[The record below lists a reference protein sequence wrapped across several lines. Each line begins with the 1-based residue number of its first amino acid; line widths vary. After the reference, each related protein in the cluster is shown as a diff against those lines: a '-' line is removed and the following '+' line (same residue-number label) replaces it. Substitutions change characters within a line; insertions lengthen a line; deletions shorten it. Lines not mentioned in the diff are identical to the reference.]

1 LNACIFVGPTL
12 GVDQANRELD
22 AIYLPPAS
30 EGDVYRV
37 ACGKPQAI
45 GIIDG
50 YFECIPAVWH
60 KEILW
65 AMAQGI
71 HVYGCASMG
80 ALRAAELAAFG
91 MQGVGRIFQDYVDG
105 IVEDD
110 DEVAVAHSSAERGY
124 QPISVAMVNIRATLN
139 AAETAGVIRQSTRRE
154 LERIAKDIFYQERS
168 YAALFER
175 AAERSLSGNEL
186 ESLRCWLPT
195 GQVDQKREDAL
206 AMLRLM
212 RAQLGAGFAPKRV
225 QYSFEYTA
233 NWEIARRRSRKLPS
247 NSLQHMDAIFQ
258 ENLLDEL
265 RLEGRTSAGIQ
276 QAALLRF
283 LALEEA
289 WRRGMIPTHK
299 MIRNAVERFHREV
312 GTENPEALECWLRE
326 NHLSHEEFLEFIE
339 DQARLEWVH
348 NVTEIE
354 AAALVP
360 DQLRHTGR
368 YAELAKR
375 ACDKQRTLEVE
386 GIKYPSLADA
396 RLTEV
401 QLLRWYF
408 EKRLGGSV
416 PTDLAHYCRLAGFTN
431 EDSFR
436 RAILREYCYSA
447 HQGNACLDKPGSL

>member
-1 LNACIFVGPTL
+1 LNVYIFVGPTL
-12 GVDQANRELD
+12 AADQANRELE

-37 ACGKPQAI
+37 ACRKPQAI

-50 YFECIPAVWH
+50 YFDCVPAVWH

-65 AMAQGI
+65 SMAQGI

-91 MQGVGRIFQDYVDG
+91 MEGVGRIFQDYLDG
-105 IVEDD
+105 TIEDD

-139 AAETAGVIRQSTRRE
+139 AAEAAGVICQSAGRE

-168 YAALFER
+168 YPALFER
-175 AAERSLSGNEL
+175 AAERNLSGSEL
-186 ESLRCWLPT
+186 ESLRHWLPT

-212 RAQLGAGFAPKRV
+212 RTQLGASFAPKRV

-233 NWEIARRRSRKLPS
+233 NWEIARWRSGKLPP
-247 NSLQHMDAIFQ
+247 NPLQHMDAIFQ
-258 ENLLDEL
+258 QNLLDEL
-265 RLEGRTSAGIQ
+265 RLEGGTSAGIQ
-276 QAALLRF
+276 RAALLRF

-289 WRRGMIPTHK
+289 LRRGMIPTQE
-299 MIRNAVERFHREV
+299 MIRNAVERFHRDA
-312 GTENPEALECWLRE
+312 GTEHPEALECWLRE
-326 NHLSHEEFLEFIE
+326 NHLSHEEFVEFIE
-339 DQARLEWVH
+339 DQARLEWVQ

-354 AAALVP
+354 VAALVP

-368 YAELAKR
+368 YAQLAKR
-375 ACDKQRTLEVE
+375 ACDKQRTLDLE
-386 GIKYPSLADA
+386 GIRYPSLADA
-396 RLTEV
+396 GLTEDE
-401 QLLRWYF
+401 LLHWYF
-408 EKRLGGSV
+408 EERLGRLV
-416 PTDLAHYCRLAGFTN
+416 ATDLTHYCRLAGFTD
-431 EDSFR
+431 EKSFR

-447 HQGNACLDKPGSL
+447 SKRKAYPLTAGL